1 MSHISI
7 NKVRIK
13 NVNKAIL
20 KLALELMAKNK
31 KISIISEEQLND
43 YRLTRHDCDFYIR
56 YLEREDYNEFGIK
69 ISNENLEIV
78 GDFWKIPKEK
88 VEQDIMQ
95 YYKAAAVVA
104 VMRNRYKCKNIQV
117 VEVK

>member
-7 NKVRIK
+7 NKVKIK
-13 NVNKAIL
+13 NVNKSIL
-20 KLALELMAKNK
+20 KLALELMQKNK

-43 YRLTRHDCDFYIR
+43 WRLKGRDCDFYIR
-56 YLEREDYNEFGIK
+56 YLERSDYNEFGIK
-69 ISNENLEIV
+69 ISEGIEIV
-78 GDFWKIPKEK
+78 GDFWKIDQETVKK
-88 VEQDIMQ
+88 DIEQ

-104 VMRNRYKCKNIQV
+104 VMKNRYKVKNIQV